1 MMASLGVHAYR
12 FSISWSRLIPDGEG
26 EVNEEGARFY
36 SDLVDELL
44 AHNIT
49 PWVTLYHWDLPS
61 ALEAEFGGWLGPKER
76 VTAAFGAY
84 ARACFELLGDRV
96 KHWVTLNEPWRGC
109 HVPPHR
115 AMALQAVT
123 AVAVHAAT
131 FRNVDLPHQGL
142 YHLCCCLSQCR
153 DGRLS
158 PCVPHILPPERDT
171 DVRALLPARL
181 ASGAGF
187 QTKSVF
193 IRFSDEEA
201 VLDDV
206 VQFRIEGEPGA
217 APPQLQLEV
226 KLMYA
231 DLCDGELPAG
241 DPDESARADD
251 VALPR
256 VSPSKLFEVQFQEL
270 SKKTFR
276 LCGAAEPM
284 HAYCPC
290 VFEENYRPSAA
301 WASWCTPA
309 SWTSGCASC
318 PRRSPCRPARAR
330 PHGSRSG
337 CPRTRAACC
346 TSRDCGTPGRAR
358 AGPGGSLG
366 GPRPASLA
374 EDLVRLARGAEP
386 PRSPPAAPAGGCS
399 EGSTPRD
406 APESGVA
413 AAVDLLQRRCVGRL
427 AEARQ
432 DLVGFLQ
439 AVPRHHADDH
449 ALSDAHSLPV
459 PRRSAN
465 GYTLL
470 LTSLEGRRIL
480 LRVVP
485 FSITFCII
493 ASFLS
498 PFLSRHV
505 CTFAEQ
511 EEQLVTFSLEHA
523 ECFCCSNGHRH
534 PETHDAI
541 PCDRELI
548 RATVINWFG
557 DVDRFDIF
565 VREKLLSH
573 TVRHARI
580 PYRYLVACIG
590 PPILWDMVGRV
601 VWHFRAGQGAL
612 AWRLMLQ
619 QMSLVFLFN
628 PLFFNVVMRSFS
640 MWCKPGVA
648 RARMAV
654 LSVLTMTFAHF
665 LMWLSWRAVIH
676 ALGIYGYII
685 ITITY
690 SSVILLIRC
699 VDT

>member
-1 MMASLGVHAYR
+1 
-12 FSISWSRLIPDGEG
+12 
-26 EVNEEGARFY
+26 
-36 SDLVDELL
+36 
-44 AHNIT
+44 
-49 PWVTLYHWDLPS
+49 
-61 ALEAEFGGWLGPKER
+61 
-76 VTAAFGAY
+76 
-84 ARACFELLGDRV
+84 
-96 KHWVTLNEPWRGC
+96 
-109 HVPPHR
+109 
-115 AMALQAVT
+115 MALQAVT

-241 DPDESARADD
+241 DPDESARAD

-290 VFEENYRPSAA
+290 VFEENYARGFAEAAARGRGRPAA
-301 WASWCTPA
+301 RAGTA
-309 SWTSGCASC
+309 A
-318 PRRSPCRPARAR
+318 RRAALARAR
-330 PHGSRSG
+330 EARWEAPARPPWRRTSSASRG
-337 CPRTRAACC
+337 GR
-346 TSRDCGTPGRAR
+346 SRR
-358 AGPGGSLG
+358 
-366 GPRPASLA
+366 GPRP
-374 EDLVRLARGAEP
+374 
-386 PRSPPAAPAGGCS
+386 PRPPAAAARA
-399 EGSTPRD
+399 PRRGTD

>member
-1 MMASLGVHAYR
+1 MPPCSSPRRGDHDLPPVPDELPRAPTAIAASTIGRCASPSKDNVLSPVPSADAVVSPTPAILSKDIVLSPQVPDRAAVWQSASSDTGPGQAAVRRKFGSSESLSMESLTCAPIRAIPAYVALKFLGSVFRGIGDGYRYAREVERIDCFWSYSRHASNFMNVCTLLVHYSAWQAFLAGVAVSVVTALMMPAQ
-12 FSISWSRLIPDGEG
+12 
-26 EVNEEGARFY
+26 
-36 SDLVDELL
+36 LVDDGYRAGVPCMVTGLCTTLVVLVVWPSRQRVFLDRACIPQDDEEAKRTGILSL
-44 AHNIT
+44 AYYLKVSKT
-49 PWVTLYHWDLPS
+49 VMVLWDVTYFQRLWCVFEFAAYLRLQVDKEEASGNAIRVLPSMYGGILAMLFVGLTVFNFVTRWFLIGVDDLPS
-61 ALEAEFGGWLGPKER
+61 MFSA
-76 VTAAFGAY
+76 
-84 ARACFELLGDRV
+84 
-96 KHWVTLNEPWRGC
+96 
-109 HVPPHR
+109 
-115 AMALQAVT
+115 
-123 AVAVHAAT
+123 
-131 FRNVDLPHQGL
+131 LPH
-142 YHLCCCLSQCR
+142 H
-153 DGRLS
+153 
-158 PCVPHILPPERDT
+158 E
-171 DVRALLPARL
+171 
-181 ASGAGF
+181 
-187 QTKSVF
+187 
-193 IRFSDEEA
+193 
-201 VLDDV
+201 
-206 VQFRIEGEPGA
+206 
-217 APPQLQLEV
+217 
-226 KLMYA
+226 
-231 DLCDGELPAG
+231 
-241 DPDESARADD
+241 
-251 VALPR
+251 
-256 VSPSKLFEVQFQEL
+256 
-270 SKKTFR
+270 
-276 LCGAAEPM
+276 
-284 HAYCPC
+284 
-290 VFEENYRPSAA
+290 
-301 WASWCTPA
+301 
-309 SWTSGCASC
+309 
-318 PRRSPCRPARAR
+318 
-330 PHGSRSG
+330 
-337 CPRTRAACC
+337 
-346 TSRDCGTPGRAR
+346 
-358 AGPGGSLG
+358 
-366 GPRPASLA
+366 
-374 EDLVRLARGAEP
+374 
-386 PRSPPAAPAGGCS
+386 
-399 EGSTPRD
+399 
-406 APESGVA
+406 
-413 AAVDLLQRRCVGRL
+413 
-427 AEARQ
+427 
-432 DLVGFLQ
+432 
-439 AVPRHHADDH
+439 
-449 ALSDAHSLPV
+449 
-459 PRRSAN
+459 
-465 GYTLL
+465 
-470 LTSLEGRRIL
+470 IL

-557 DVDRFDIF
+557 DVDIFDIF

-654 LSVLTMTFAHF
+654 LSVLTTTFAHF